1 MSFSAVLG
9 RYFDWHGRAGRFE
22 FFKVWALGGLLTLLS
37 VVPLFFYFW
46 KLTQDTV
53 DYGFDAAMLMMVE
66 QEAGL
71 LYYVLVCLWQW
82 LSAVVL
88 TGMFVMALMTTV
100 RRLVDMGFSPWWVI
114 LSSVPLINI
123 VFLLMLFFWPGQRA
137 AAQ

>member
-1 MSFSAVLG
+1 MLFWDVTLTGTAGQAVLNSSKCG
-9 RYFDWHGRAGRFE
+9 LWADFSPYFP
-22 FFKVWALGGLLTLLS
+22 S
-37 VVPLFFYFW
+37 YPCFFYFW

-100 RRLVDMGFSPWWVI
+100 RRLTDMGFSPWWVI
-114 LSSVPLINI
+114 LSSLPLINI

>member
-1 MSFSAVLG
+1 
-9 RYFDWHGRAGRFE
+9 
-22 FFKVWALGGLLTLLS
+22 
-37 VVPLFFYFW
+37 
-46 KLTQDTV
+46 
-53 DYGFDAAMLMMVE
+53 MLMRVE

-100 RRLVDMGFSPWWVI
+100 RRLTDMGFSPWWVI
-114 LSSVPLINI
+114 LSSLPLINI